1 MENVCVENY
10 GQNSSKEPMNLKNL
24 LKNWWN
30 GNLSGRCS
38 LQEYW
43 VTMLIGFISLVV
55 FEVVVFAVMLNLVF
69 SFREVLSHETCQKTL
84 FTLMFL
90 LNVAIFAVTV
100 KPTFALICRR
110 LFDFGFDISLLRRGI
125 FLPLIGLLP
134 ILSLLIPGN
143 KKENK
148 FGLPSP
154 YCIDIR
160 KFFIGLN
167 TPINELAK

>member
-1 MENVCVENY
+1 
-10 GQNSSKEPMNLKNL
+10 MNLKNL

-55 FEVVVFAVMLNLVF
+55 FEVVVFAVMLNFVF

-84 FTLMFL
+84 FPLMFL

-110 LFDFGFDISLLRRGI
+110 FFDFGFDISDLEKSI
-125 FLPLIGLLP
+125 FLPLSGLVL
-134 ILSLLIPGN
+134 ILGLLIPGN
-143 KKENK
+143 KKENI
-148 FGLPSP
+148 FGLPSS
-154 YCIDIR
+154 YCFDIR

-167 TPINELAK
+167 TPINELVK